1 MCGRFSLL
9 TYAEKLAERFDV
21 QEVIDRPDPVYNIAP
36 MQMIPTVVQRETR
49 QLVMMKWGLVPS
61 WADDISIGNRLINA
75 RAETVATKPSFRAAF
90 KKRRCLILTNGF
102 YEWQKVGKVK
112 KPIHVRL
119 KSREP
124 FAFAGLYEYW
134 DKTKSGKILQTC
146 TIITTTPNDLMKSIH
161 RRMPVILRPEFENK
175 WLNPKNTD
183 VSELE
188 SMLQPYPSEE
198 MEAFEISK
206 YVNNPRNQGIECIQ
220 PVDDTIQTTLL

>member
-9 TYAEKLAERFDV
+9 TYAEKLAERFNV
-21 QEVIDRPDPVYNIAP
+21 QDLIDRPDPIYNIAP
-36 MQMIPTVVQRETR
+36 MQMVATVVQRENR

-90 KKRRCLILTNGF
+90 KRRRCLILTNGF

-112 KPIHVRL
+112 KPIYVRL

-134 DKTKSGKILQTC
+134 SKTKSGKPLQTC
-146 TIITTTPNDLMKSIH
+146 TIITTTPNELMKSIH
-161 RRMPVILRPEFENK
+161 RRMPVILRPEFEDK
-175 WLNPKNTD
+175 WLDLETEA
-183 VSELE
+183 SELQD
-188 SMLQPYPSEE
+188 MLQPFPSDE

-206 YVNNPRNQGIECIQ
+206 YVNNPRNQGPECIN
-220 PVDDTIQTTLL
+220 PAEDTIQTTLL